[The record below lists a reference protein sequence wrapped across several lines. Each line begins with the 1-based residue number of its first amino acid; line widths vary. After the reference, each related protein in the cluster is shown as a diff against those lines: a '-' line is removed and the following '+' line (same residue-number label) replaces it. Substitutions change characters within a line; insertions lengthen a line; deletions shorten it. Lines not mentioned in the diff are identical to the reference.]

1 MKKIAIVMTIGLA
14 AVGSLVLQ
22 GHSQQP
28 DDLDIFMRAKL
39 THSQKLLEG
48 LTTADFDMLA
58 KHSQE
63 LALLSQATNWNVLQ
77 TEDYLQH
84 SIEFRRAANAVT
96 EAAKQKN
103 LDGATLAF
111 VDMTM
116 KCVRCHK
123 YVRGVGMAG
132 TDDGARFD
140 ALSLS
145 RAGGE
150 R

>member
-1 MKKIAIVMTIGLA
+1 MKRITLALTVGIAAFGLLA
-14 AVGSLVLQ
+14 IP

-28 DDLDIFMRAKL
+28 NDLKLFMRAKL
-39 THSQKLLEG
+39 AHSQRLLEG

-77 TEDYLQH
+77 TQDYLQH
-84 SIEFRRAANAVT
+84 SIAFRRAANAVT
-96 EAAKQKN
+96 EAAKDKN
-103 LDGATLAF
+103 LDGATLAY

-116 KCVRCHK
+116 KCIRCHK
-123 YVRGVGMAG
+123 YVRGVGMANDNNP
-132 TDDGARFD
+132 TRFD
-140 ALSLS
+140 SLSLN
-145 RAGGE
+145 RVGGD

>member
-1 MKKIAIVMTIGLA
+1 MKKLTLALTVGIV
-14 AVGSLVLQ
+14 AVGMLAIR

-28 DDLDIFMRAKL
+28 DDLKLFMRAKL

-48 LTTADFDMLA
+48 LATEDYNLLA
-58 KHSQE
+58 KHAQE

-84 SIEFRRAANAVT
+84 SIEFRRAASAVK

-103 LDGATLAF
+103 LDGATLAY

-123 YVRGVGMAG
+123 YVRGVSMAG
-132 TDDGARFD
+132 DNDSTRFE
-140 ALSLS
+140 ALSLN
-145 RAGGE
+145 RTGGD
-150 R
+150 

>member
-1 MKKIAIVMTIGLA
+1 MKKITLALTVGIAAIGLLA
-14 AVGSLVLQ
+14 IRGD
-22 GHSQQP
+22 GQQP
-28 DDLDIFMRAKL
+28 DDLKLFMRAKL

-48 LTTADFDMLA
+48 LATGDFNLLA

-96 EAAKQKN
+96 DAAKAKN

-123 YVRGVGMAG
+123 YVRGVGMA
-132 TDDGARFD
+132 DDNVPTRFN
-140 ALSLS
+140 SLS
-145 RAGGE
+145 FDRTGGD

>member
-1 MKKIAIVMTIGLA
+1 MKNITLALTVGIAALGLL
-14 AVGSLVLQ
+14 AVR

-28 DDLDIFMRAKL
+28 DDLKLFMRAKL

-48 LTTADFDMLA
+48 LATEDYNLLA
-58 KHSQE
+58 KHAQE
-63 LALLSQATNWNVLQ
+63 LALLSQATNWNVMQ

-84 SIEFRRAANAVT
+84 SIEFRRAANAIT

-103 LDGATLAF
+103 LDGATLAY

-123 YVRGVGMAG
+123 YVRGVGMA
-132 TDDGARFD
+132 DDNNSTQFES
-140 ALSLS
+140 LSLN
-145 RAGGE
+145 RLGGD

>member
-1 MKKIAIVMTIGLA
+1 
-14 AVGSLVLQ
+14 
-22 GHSQQP
+22 
-28 DDLDIFMRAKL
+28 MRAKL
-39 THSQKLLEG
+39 AHSQKLLEG
-48 LTTADFDMLA
+48 LTTANFDLLA

-123 YVRGVGMAG
+123 YVRGVSMAG
-132 TDDGARFD
+132 TDAGDRFD
-140 ALSLS
+140 ALSLN